1 MDQNILALFHVIQNL
16 NEHHAL
22 YASAQLLSKTI
33 DHQEWNDK
41 EILVMILGW
50 FGHVNEIQ
58 SILCEQIYRGVYAG
72 CSKDIRRAI
81 LCHLIER
88 RCDIRRWYMESG
100 QFKLCTTTVIRR
112 PVADWTNQHW
122 LVFYKLT
129 HDLYLTHADRDSLSS
144 LIAYI

>member
-1 MDQNILALFHVIQNL
+1 MDPNILALLHVVQIL

-41 EILVMILGW
+41 EVLVMILGW
-50 FGHVNEIQ
+50 FGHVDEIK
-58 SILCEQIYRGVYAG
+58 SALYEQLYRGVYAN

-88 RCDIRRWYMESG
+88 PCDIRKWYNESG
-100 QFKLCTTTVIRR
+100 QFLLILTPTTAIG
-112 PVADWTNQHW
+112 PPNADWTTQHW
-122 LVFYKLT
+122 LLFYKLT
-129 HDLYLTHADRDSLSS
+129 HDLYLTHADRDILSIS
-144 LIAYI
+144 